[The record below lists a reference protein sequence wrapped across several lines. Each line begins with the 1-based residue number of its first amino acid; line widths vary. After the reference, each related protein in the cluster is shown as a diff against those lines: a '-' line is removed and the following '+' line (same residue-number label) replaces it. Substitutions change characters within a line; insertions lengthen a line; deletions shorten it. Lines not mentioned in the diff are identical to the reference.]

1 MKRNKQLGTNGVGK
15 IFHNR
20 AGKIIL
26 FTLKKKKAIS
36 KEALWSEGRTH
47 TII

>member
-1 MKRNKQLGTNGVGK
+1 MKRNKQLGTNGDGK

-26 FTLKKKKAIS
+26 FTLKKKKSHFKGSIV
-36 KEALWSEGRTH
+36 E
-47 TII
+47 